1 MQSARVER
9 AYVDGHDAVRGQRPS
24 KLRQQDALDS
34 RTARE
39 EHADA
44 LGPQPPSRVGEASG
58 RGRVEPLDVVDRND
72 DRELVGEGT
81 QRVQERE
88 TYRVRVRRRAFVVA
102 EDERARQRSVLRGR
116 EGSERLLKHGIQE
129 VADAGERK
137 RYLAFGRPGREDA
150 ESTIGRFLEA
160 RCPEG

>member
-1 MQSARVER
+1 M
-9 AYVDGHDAVRGQRPS
+9 
-24 KLRQQDALDS
+24 
-34 RTARE
+34 
-39 EHADA
+39 
-44 LGPQPPSRVGEASG
+44 
-58 RGRVEPLDVVDRND
+58 
-72 DRELVGEGT
+72 
-81 QRVQERE
+81 
-88 TYRVRVRRRAFVVA
+88 RVRRRAFVVA